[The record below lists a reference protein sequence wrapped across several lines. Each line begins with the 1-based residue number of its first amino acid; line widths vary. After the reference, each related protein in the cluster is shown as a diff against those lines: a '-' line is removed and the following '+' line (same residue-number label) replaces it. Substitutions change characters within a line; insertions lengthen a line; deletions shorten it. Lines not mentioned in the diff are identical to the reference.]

1 MKSILIN
8 RTSRLKT
15 GSASQLLWTAVVVC
29 TLFTGGCAVS
39 PKTLAIADHAAE
51 LSENTIFETASAS
64 VISQEHLIDQLAGVQ
79 VVYVGES
86 HTNPSHHAI
95 QLAVIQ
101 ALAETTPELIIGM
114 EMFDTTYQQVL
125 DRWVNGELDET
136 SFLQLTHWYAN
147 WRYDYGLYRDILEFA
162 KEKKLRVVALNVP
175 TYISSRI
182 RVGGIAS
189 LSADDRRHLPA
200 TIDTTNA
207 DHRAY
212 LEEIF
217 SMHRF
222 SGRSSFDFF
231 YEAQCTWE
239 DAMADRVARNLGT
252 GKMVVLAGNG
262 HIIRKFGIPNRAFA
276 RNGAPFKTV
285 YLASV
290 GSQAETSWADYL
302 WVTPEQRMPR
312 RSMRAGAKTPQ

>member
-1 MKSILIN
+1 MKS
-8 RTSRLKT
+8 TMASRP
-15 GSASQLLWTAVVVC
+15 SQLKPRSAPQLLLAVVAIFG
-29 TLFTGGCAVS
+29 LFAGGCAVS
-39 PKTLAIADHAAE
+39 PKALSIADHE
-51 LSENTIFETASAS
+51 TGLSENAIFETATAS
-64 VISQEHLIDQLAGVQ
+64 IISQEQLIDQLAGVQ

-95 QLAVIQ
+95 QLAVIR
-101 ALAETTPELIIGM
+101 ALVATTPDVTIGM
-114 EMFDTTYQQVL
+114 EMFDHTYQPVL
-125 DRWVNGELDET
+125 DRWVAGELDET
-136 SFLQLTHWYAN
+136 GFLQQTHWYAN
-147 WRYDYGLYRDILEFA
+147 WRYDYGLYRDILEYA
-162 KEKKLRVVALNVP
+162 KEKKLRVIALNVP

-200 TIDTTNA
+200 TIDTTDA

-222 SGRSSFDFF
+222 SDRSSFDFF

-239 DAMADRVARNLGT
+239 DAMADRVASNLGT

-276 RNGAPFKTV
+276 RNSAPFKTV
-285 YLASV
+285 YLKAV
-290 GSQAETSWADYL
+290 GGEAETSWADYL
-302 WVTPEQRMPR
+302 WVTPDQRMPR
-312 RSMRAGAKTPQ
+312 MSMRKSK